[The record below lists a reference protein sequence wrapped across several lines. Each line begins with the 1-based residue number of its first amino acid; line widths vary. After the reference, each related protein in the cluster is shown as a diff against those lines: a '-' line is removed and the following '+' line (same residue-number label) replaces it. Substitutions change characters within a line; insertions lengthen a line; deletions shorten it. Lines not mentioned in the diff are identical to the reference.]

1 MTGRIAQSNK
11 QLSAEQMSIQE
22 EKKEHAAGGKQENS
36 SVSQLLRQLR
46 KEKGLSLQD
55 IASETNISVSNLV
68 SIENEAYDAL
78 PADTF
83 IRGQIAIYG
92 NLLGIDGPDAARR
105 FLAERHRHQQK
116 MGRPGLSGRDQGS
129 MSANKLS
136 EPSHLSSAT
145 LAAFLL
151 ILTVLALA
159 AFSLYTGWNPFGYLL
174 KQEQQ
179 PAVPPP
185 ASSSLSSAVLP
196 DDAAEQ
202 IPTPAAEETAPPA
215 QSEEQVPSSENS
227 STAADSAAAGDNNE
241 AAQSSQQ

>member
-22 EKKEHAAGGKQENS
+22 KNSSEKKEHAAGGKQEHS

-55 IASETNISVSNLV
+55 IAGETNISVSNLV
-68 SIENEAYDAL
+68 SIENEAYEDL

-92 NLLGIDGPDAARR
+92 NLLGIDGPDVARQ
-105 FLAERHRHQQK
+105 FLAERHKHQQK

-136 EPSHLSSAT
+136 EPSYLSSAT
-145 LAAFLL
+145 VAAFLL
-151 ILTVLALA
+151 ALILLTVA
-159 AFSLYTGWNPFGYLL
+159 AFSLFTGWNPFAYLTRH
-174 KQEQQ
+174 ES
-179 PAVPPP
+179 PPTVPLP
-185 ASSSLSSAVLP
+185 ASSSLPPIVAPP
-196 DDAAEQ
+196 DS
-202 IPTPAAEETAPPA
+202 TAEETPPA
-215 QSEEQVPSSENS
+215 EPEEQTQTALSENS
-227 STAADSAAAGDNNE
+227 SSAADAESAAAAATE
-241 AAQSSQQ
+241 AAESSQQQ

>member
-11 QLSAEQMSIQE
+11 QLSAEQMSTQE
-22 EKKEHAAGGKQENS
+22 KNSSEKKEHAAVGKQEQS
-36 SVSQLLRQLR
+36 SVGQLLRQLR

-116 MGRPGLSGRDQGS
+116 MGGTGLSGRNQGS

-151 ILTVLALA
+151 ILTVLAVA
-159 AFSLYTGWNPFGYLL
+159 AFSLATGWNPFGYLL

-196 DDAAEQ
+196 PDDAAEQ
-202 IPTPAAEETAPPA
+202 TAPPA
-215 QSEEQVPSSENS
+215 QSEEQAPSSENS
-227 STAADSAAAGDNNE
+227 STAADSDSAANE
-241 AAQSSQQ
+241 AAESSQQ